1 MLELAIL
8 GLLKE
13 KTMHGYELKKQLNQK
28 LGHFWQVSLGSL
40 YPTLNRLSE
49 RGAIEAIFS
58 GEDTPRRK
66 NVYRITECGEQEFLK
81 LIDDRATTQW
91 EEEKFPLR
99 FAFFRYVKPEIRI
112 RLLERRKAYLH
123 DKLDDLRA
131 SLREA
136 HDRID
141 SYTLSLMR
149 HGLDSTASDI
159 AWLDELIVAERRL
172 LAGEPGA
179 EPTSPT
185 ADEHENS
192 AEGRGERHRR
202 ETLTTPEGP
211 APKPPDGATPTAT
224 RSTSIRA
231 AARGRS

>member
-8 GLLKE
+8 GLLQE
-13 KTMHGYELKKQLNQK
+13 KAMHGYELKKQLNQK

-40 YPTLNRLSE
+40 YPTLSRLSE

-66 NVYRITECGEQEFLK
+66 NVYRITERGEQEFLK

-123 DKLDDLRA
+123 EKLDDLRA

-136 HDRID
+136 HERID

-149 HGLDSTASDI
+149 HGLESTASDI
-159 AWLDELIVAERRL
+159 AWLDELIAAERRL
-172 LAGEPGA
+172 LAGEPSPETGVTA
-179 EPTSPT
+179 PADRGHPSEDRGERYPQDAVVAIESDSKASDGTSPT
-185 ADEHENS
+185 A
-192 AEGRGERHRR
+192 GR
-202 ETLTTPEGP
+202 TTGP
-211 APKPPDGATPTAT
+211 RAPASG
-224 RSTSIRA
+224 RA
-231 AARGRS
+231 

>member
-13 KTMHGYELKKQLNQK
+13 KAMHGYELKKQLNQK

-40 YPTLNRLSE
+40 YPTLSRLWE

-66 NVYRITECGEQEFLK
+66 NVYRITERGEQEFLK

-123 DKLDDLRA
+123 EKLDDLRA

-136 HDRID
+136 HERID

-172 LAGEPGA
+172 LDGEPAPELASSAAGDYERSVEGHGELYRQEAVMAEEPDSKASDGNDQTGA
-179 EPTSPT
+179 
-185 ADEHENS
+185 
-192 AEGRGERHRR
+192 R
-202 ETLTTPEGP
+202 TTGPRAPASGP
-211 APKPPDGATPTAT
+211 A
-224 RSTSIRA
+224 
-231 AARGRS
+231 